1 LKVSFAQGYVA
12 GIPFFK
18 RAIELD
24 PNFALA
30 YAHLSL
36 SYSSI
41 GESVLSTE
49 CATRAYEL
57 RDHASDWEK
66 FFIEFNYERNVSGN
80 LEKAHQ
86 TLELWAQTYPR
97 DIYAH
102 SLLTGFASSG
112 TGRYDE
118 AIEEARK
125 TREIDPD
132 FGPAVVNSAFAYLF
146 EDRFRESEAMTQQ
159 ATERGIEMGET
170 FILQYYLA
178 FLNDNHE
185 AMERVLQSAKG
196 RPGAEDW
203 LAHSQALFLARSGR
217 LRDAKAESQRAIALA
232 LQAGQRERAASYQ
245 AAVAVY
251 DALLGD
257 FSDAKQRAG
266 SALKESNGRDVEYA
280 SAFALAVAGQISQA
294 EILARDLEKRFP
306 EDSSVQFEYL
316 PNLTALFALSHK
328 EPEKAIEVLQT
339 ALPHELSVPAI
350 DFNFFFG
357 GLYSAYV
364 RGQAYLAMH
373 KGAEAVTEFQK
384 ILNHRGLVA
393 ADPIGVLV
401 HLQIARAYTAMRD
414 ETRARSEY
422 ENFVSLWK
430 AADPDVPTLRQAKV
444 QYAGHL

>member
-1 LKVSFAQGYVA
+1 
-12 GIPFFK
+12 
-18 RAIELD
+18 
-24 PNFALA
+24 
-30 YAHLSL
+30 
-36 SYSSI
+36 
-41 GESVLSTE
+41 
-49 CATRAYEL
+49 
-57 RDHASDWEK
+57 
-66 FFIEFNYERNVSGN
+66 
-80 LEKAHQ
+80 
-86 TLELWAQTYPR
+86 
-97 DIYAH
+97 
-102 SLLTGFASSG
+102 
-112 TGRYDE
+112 
-118 AIEEARK
+118 
-125 TREIDPD
+125 
-132 FGPAVVNSAFAYLF
+132 
-146 EDRFRESEAMTQQ
+146 MTQQ